1 MRNFVLIWFI
11 GLSMTAAAAQSG
23 RTKGYS
29 ESSARNEGARSIV
42 KGKVATATPSAD
54 HPVRR
59 SGVHPS
65 SNQEGSLNTTAPKT
79 GEPKPADP
87 GEEDVIRVETDL
99 VTIPVR
105 VTDKRGRP
113 LADLRMDEFKIIEN
127 GVEKEI
133 AYFSDLDQPF
143 TVALVLDMSYS
154 SVFKLADIQLA
165 AKKFVAQLRPGDKV
179 MVVSFAE
186 KPIVLCEATSERK
199 ILNLAIEGSRI
210 ASGTGLY
217 LTLDMVLN
225 EKLARIPGRKAIVL
239 LSDGVDTTSVFETA
253 DTVRKDILESDVLIY
268 PIKYNT
274 YDDVQKSRRNSAQI
288 LYDDNDRP
296 YTVDARPVKGEREE
310 DYAAAREFL
319 KAAAN
324 DTGGR
329 LYNVTSA
336 TNLDQAFA
344 NIANELRKIYS
355 LGYYPNS
362 ELKRGTAVNIKVR
375 IYRPDLIIQAKE
387 SYSRP

>member
-1 MRNFVLIWFI
+1 MVA
-11 GLSMTAAAAQSG
+11 AAAAQSG
-23 RTKGYS
+23 RTKSYS

-42 KGKVATATPSAD
+42 KAKLPTAPPAISPSTD
-54 HPVRR
+54 HPV
-59 SGVHPS
+59 SETLPPLLKPG
-65 SNQEGSLNTTAPKT
+65 
-79 GEPKPADP
+79 GEPKLADP

-113 LADLRMDEFKIIEN
+113 LADLKMEEFKIIEN

-133 AYFSDLDQPF
+133 AYFSDLEQPF

-154 SVFKLADIQLA
+154 SVFKLADIQEA

-239 LSDGVDTTSVFETA
+239 LSDGVDTTSIFETA
-253 DTVRKDILESDVLIY
+253 ATVGKDILESDVLIY

-274 YDDVQKSRRNSAQI
+274 YDDVQKSRRSSAQI
-288 LYDDNDRP
+288 LYDDNDKP
-296 YTVDARPVKGEREE
+296 YTVDTRPVKGEREE
-310 DYAAAREFL
+310 DYAAAKEFL
-319 KAAAN
+319 KSAAQ

-329 LYNVTSA
+329 LYNVNSA
-336 TNLDQAFA
+336 TNLDEAFA

-362 ELKRGTAVNIKVR
+362 ELKRGTAVNIRVR
-375 IYRPDLIIQAKE
+375 VYRPDLIIQAKE
-387 SYSRP
+387 SYSRPK